1 MNTWDGEYYKQHAS
15 VQEKRALKILKKIPF
30 QGNETILDIGCGD
43 GRVTKYMAEKVPN
56 GSVIGIDLSEGMI
69 QQARKEFEDTPNL
82 DFSIQNA
89 ENFSF
94 AQKFDLIT
102 SFNALH
108 WVNSHEKVVERIK
121 ASLNEHGKIFLLM
134 ASGRKNPF
142 VNQILGQSSYKSHFQ
157 RLFDFHDRMM
167 KVDYE
172 KLLLRQGFKID
183 ELLVTDEAHKFQNV
197 SDLQGHLLTWLP
209 SVSDLSNAD
218 CKKIA
223 GEIATLIAEN
233 TMDKSGLFSYFVS
246 MLYVQAH
253 LT

>member
-15 VQEKRALKILKKIPF
+15 AQEKRALKILKKIPF
-30 QGNETILDIGCGD
+30 QGNEHILDIGCGD
-43 GRVTKYMAEKVPN
+43 GKVTKYMAEKVPN

-69 QQARKEFEDTPNL
+69 QQAKKEFKDISNL

-89 ENFSF
+89 EKFSF
-94 AQKFDLIT
+94 AEKFDLIT

-121 ASLNEHGKIFLLM
+121 ASLNEQGKVFLLM
-134 ASGRKNPF
+134 ASGQKNPF
-142 VNQILGQSSYKSHFQ
+142 VDQILSQRSNKSHFQ
-157 RLFDFHDRMM
+157 RLFDFHDKMM
-167 KVDYE
+167 NVDYE
-172 KLLLRQGFKID
+172 KLLLHQGFKID
-183 ELLVTDEAHKFQNV
+183 ELLVTDEAHKFHSV
-197 SDLQGHLLTWLP
+197 SDLQEHLLTWLP
-209 SVSDLSNAD
+209 SVSDLPNQD

-223 GEIATLIAEN
+223 GEIATLIAKN
-233 TMDKSGLFSYFVS
+233 TIDKSGAFSYFVS